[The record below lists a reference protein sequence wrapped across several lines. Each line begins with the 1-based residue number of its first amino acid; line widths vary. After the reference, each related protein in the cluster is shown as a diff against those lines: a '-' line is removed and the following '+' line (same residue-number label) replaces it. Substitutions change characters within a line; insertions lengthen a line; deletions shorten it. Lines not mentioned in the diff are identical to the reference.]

1 MRAPPL
7 VEYLDEDIEAD
18 ITACSPNRL
27 VYSLLREDKL
37 LTDEDRLALSLID
50 KCAKLAVFY
59 SADYEEPSANVD
71 IYAVDLKDDGP
82 LRSEAA

>member
-7 VEYLDEDIEAD
+7 AEYLDEDIEAD
-18 ITACSPNRL
+18 ITARSSNRL

-50 KCAKLAVFY
+50 KYLNGRPFGLY
-59 SADYEEPSANVD
+59 P
-71 IYAVDLKDDGP
+71 
-82 LRSEAA
+82 